1 MKALSLLPTL
11 CAATLFLSA
20 PALRADNSA
29 PPKPAGDPAQRAQ
42 NLKKLS
48 ENPKFIERF
57 DVDGDGQLNEAE
69 QAKAR
74 EAMKEQ
80 GGQFRERADKMRDE
94 AMKRFDKNNDG
105 KLDDAEQKEM
115 EADLR
120 ANLDKRP
127 ELKKRLDTDG
137 DGQVSDAEWTAG
149 REKMRARAG
158 ERRGPAE

>member
-1 MKALSLLPTL
+1 MKSFSLLSAL
-11 CAATLFLSA
+11 CAATLILTPS
-20 PALRADNSA
+20 LRADGA
-29 PPKPAGDPAQRAQ
+29 PAQNKPGQ
-42 NLKKLS
+42 NLKNLA

-74 EAMKEQ
+74 EAMKEH
-80 GGQFRERADKMRDE
+80 GGQFRERAGKMRE
-94 AMKRFDKNNDG
+94 AALKRFDKNNDG

-115 EADLR
+115 EADMR
-120 ANLDKRP
+120 ANLDQRP
-127 ELKKRLDTDG
+127 EMKKRLDTDG
-137 DGQVSDAEWTAG
+137 DGQVSDAEWAAG